1 MVTHLKKIVLSLSI
15 IVLFT
20 LYALQ
25 NQPESADS
33 SARNVSSTD
42 PPPIPTAPARTT
54 SSTTVKSASVTATA
68 TATATPPK
76 TVRAA
81 TVQATAKSEPAT
93 ATATATETA
102 TATATATTAASDGK
116 YVDGT
121 YTGDVA
127 DAHWGDLQ
135 VEVTIAD
142 GQISDVTFLDAPNHR
157 SRSVSINNRADPI
170 LIREAIQ
177 AQDADVDLV
186 TGATDTSEAF
196 IESLASALKEAAA

>member
-25 NQPESADS
+25 NQPGATPAESAES
-33 SARNVSSTD
+33 SARRLGSSD
-42 PPPIPTAPARTT
+42 PPPVPTTPARIT
-54 SSTTVKSASVTATA
+54 SSTTVKATAVPATA
-68 TATATPPK
+68 TATTTLPK
-76 TVRAA
+76 LASTSTA
-81 TVQATAKSEPAT
+81 QSTAKPKPATAT

-102 TATATATTAASDGK
+102 PASNGK

-121 YTGDVA
+121 YTGDVT
-127 DAHWGDLQ
+127 DAHWGDVQ

-142 GQISDVTFLDAPNHR
+142 GEISDVIFLEAPNHR
-157 SRSVSINNRADPI
+157 SRSVSINNRAEPI

-186 TGATDTSEAF
+186 SGATDTSYAF
-196 IESLASALKEAAA
+196 IESLASALQEAAA